1 MAGHVLIRKLA
12 YLVLTG
18 LVMVNSAHAQ
28 EQLTVIYDSGD
39 TLPITPYL
47 PQRVVQQKANPQQQ
61 SALPFQLPITT
72 PSMQPGT
79 VSPTA
84 IDMRYLQQPLFL
96 VGSDHLSKDW
106 LTKKRDSLI
115 AVGAMGLLIEAKAPE
130 DVETMLALAKGL
142 RLVPASAE
150 DFAVRLGLTHYPILL
165 SKEGWE
171 Q

>member
-1 MAGHVLIRKLA
+1 MRKLA

-18 LVMVNSAHAQ
+18 LIMVNSAHAK
-28 EQLTVIYDSGD
+28 EQLTVIFDSGD
-39 TLPITPYL
+39 TLPIEPYL
-47 PQRVVQQKANPQQQ
+47 PERVVQQKANPQQQ
-61 SALPFQLPITT
+61 SSLPFHLPITT

-79 VSPTA
+79 VSPNA
-84 IDMRYLQQPLFL
+84 KAMRYLQQPLFL
-96 VGSDHLSKDW
+96 VGSDQISKDW

-115 AVGAMGLLIEAKAPE
+115 AMGAIGLLIEAKDLE
-130 DVETMLALAKGL
+130 DIETMLALAEGL

-150 DFAVRLGLTHYPILL
+150 DLAVRLGLTHYPVLL